1 MKTRLL
7 ERGGFVAL
15 LVCAVAVIACGGS
28 KPPARTADDKAVVED
43 KTVESTPTDEAKPE
57 SGAVSETPDA
67 KKSDEPACPH
77 DTSLV
82 VESKIGKISV
92 STGCVSP
99 KAAESVLAQ
108 YYKDLHGCF
117 SQELRR
123 DRKAKGGLSI
133 RINIGQKGTY
143 SVRVIKSDAS
153 SDEYVKCLIGVLEP
167 LPYPKPDFGG
177 ATIEFTTNLQ

>member
-1 MKTRLL
+1 ML
-7 ERGGFVAL
+7 A
-15 LVCAVAVIACGGS
+15 CAVAAFACGGS
-28 KPPARTADDKAVVED
+28 KPPAKTVED
-43 KTVESTPTDEAKPE
+43 KTVTEDKSVEPAPTDEAKPE
-57 SGAVSETPDA
+57 SDAVSEAPDA
-67 KKSDEPACPH
+67 NKSDEPACPH
-77 DTSLV
+77 DTSQV

-153 SDEYVKCLIGVLEP
+153 SDEYVKCLIGLLAP
-167 LPYPKPDFGG
+167 HPNPKPDYGG
-177 ATIEFTTNLQ
+177 APLELTTTLQ